1 MFLIRC
7 FVSHALTYVILT
19 FKGAVTLV
27 RIAIRPSVTVPLK
40 VRMTNFMM
48 TNLNIIKSIMYIK
61 SFLQDLA
68 MKRIRG
74 ATAIPDGQ
82 DHHTVDNIL

>member
-1 MFLIRC
+1 
-7 FVSHALTYVILT
+7 
-19 FKGAVTLV
+19 
-27 RIAIRPSVTVPLK
+27 
-40 VRMTNFMM
+40 MTNFMM

-74 ATAIPDGQ
+74 ATAIPDGP
-82 DHHTVDNIL
+82 DHHTVDNILWFQNIVLLCVDYVVMYLLGNLLSAA